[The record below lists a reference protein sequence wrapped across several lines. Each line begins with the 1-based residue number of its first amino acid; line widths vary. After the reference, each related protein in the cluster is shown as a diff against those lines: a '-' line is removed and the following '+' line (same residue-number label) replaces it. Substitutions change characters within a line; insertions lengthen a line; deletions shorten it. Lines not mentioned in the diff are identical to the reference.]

1 MSEGNLPLDPLCT
14 LVLGLRVYWLREKSL
29 SDCMYHGW
37 PPLAMLLLQVLGGR
51 PPLVM
56 LSLPVLVS
64 RPLLAMLLALVGR
77 LPLGML
83 SLPALVGRLPVLTAI
98 SEGGREL

>member
-1 MSEGNLPLDPLCT
+1 MSEGNLPLDPPCT

-29 SDCMYHGW
+29 SDCTYHGW

-51 PPLVM
+51 PLVM
-56 LSLPVLVS
+56 LSLPALVS
-64 RPLLAMLLALVGR
+64 RPLLAMLPALDGRPPLAV
-77 LPLGML
+77 L
-83 SLPALVGRLPVLTAI
+83 SLPALVGRLPVLAAI